1 MDGDAGYPT
10 DGDIALDDKGTPDDP
25 TDDEIIYTPD
35 MDFNGTDEFTY
46 EICDADG
53 DCDEATVTV
62 TIESVDDV
70 PVAVDDASTTDEDT
84 PVAIDVTD
92 NDDFG
97 GDGPSTGTITVPMD
111 GDAGYPTD
119 GDIALDDKGTPDDP
133 TDDEIIYTPDMDF
146 NGTDEFTYEIC
157 DADGDCDEATV
168 TVTIESVDDVPV
180 AVDDASTTDE
190 DTPVAIDVTDNDDFG
205 GDGPSTGTITVP
217 MDGDAGYPTDG
228 DIALDDKG
236 TPDDP
241 TDDEI
246 IYTPDMDFNGTD
258 EFTYEICD
266 ADGDCDEATV
276 TVTIE
281 SVDDVPV
288 AVDDASTTDE
298 DTPVAIDVN
307 R

>member
-1 MDGDAGYPT
+1 M
-10 DGDIALDDKGTPDDP
+10 IQRMMKSSIL
-25 TDDEIIYTPD
+25 PD

-119 GDIALDDKGTPDDP
+119 GDIALDDKVHQMIQRMMKSSILRHG
-133 TDDEIIYTPDMDF
+133 
-146 NGTDEFTYEIC
+146 
-157 DADGDCDEATV
+157 
-168 TVTIESVDDVPV
+168 
-180 AVDDASTTDE
+180 
-190 DTPVAIDVTDNDDFG
+190 
-205 GDGPSTGTITVP
+205 
-217 MDGDAGYPTDG
+217 
-228 DIALDDKG
+228 LQR
-236 TPDDP
+236 
-241 TDDEI
+241 
-246 IYTPDMDFNGTD
+246 
-258 EFTYEICD
+258 
-266 ADGDCDEATV
+266 
-276 TVTIE
+276 
-281 SVDDVPV
+281 
-288 AVDDASTTDE
+288 
-298 DTPVAIDVN
+298 N